1 MHKLAWTLD
10 ACLRDRVLDGRRLR
24 ELAHFFS
31 GFAAAPRPG
40 GGRRP
45 PEGRAAKRTRGG
57 DDAESLGLPGRGGAG
72 EEEPNRALG
81 DAGMV
86 LRDPATMHLIISQA
100 LRRLEALVAGE
111 GSPAADADLGFMT
124 RLLQHALGCRG
135 MLRERAFAFAP
146 PAPEL
151 LHTFYPLLMAAMV
164 EAELHDADT
173 VDGARARRPRRFF
186 FFFAVQLLSE
196 CVEALWFSR
205 DAASAGGLIG
215 RADGRARPRAQR
227 ARSRTRSWS
236 ACWRATRPRGAS
248 RRCTAWSA
256 WLPATRPLR
265 ASCSPRSRRR
275 AADCQPPR
283 VPLPMEVL
291 VVCALIR
298 ASGLAPPGAPG
309 PPEPGRAARP
319 QALGRMSDKALPE
332 WAPFAATL
340 AQRLAK
346 LAAAR
351 AVAPTDAVWG
361 LALDHVL
368 LRAVDTE
375 TQARPARRPARPL
388 RAPRRQAQPARASP
402 RRCTRRCYAC

>member
-1 MHKLAWTLD
+1 MVGRSGAIYRGIADLCGAR
-10 ACLRDRVLDGRRLR
+10 LRDSEGLVLGLREAAFCALRSQLLMALHDGGATDLCAKARARRGRPRSARAGAALARTRAAGGRRAGAGAQAGVDAGR
-24 ELAHFFS
+24 VPARPRA
-31 GFAAAPRPG
+31 GRPAAARARALLLGPG

-186 FFFAVQLLSE
+186 VS
-196 CVEALWFSR
+196 CV
-205 DAASAGGLIG
+205 
-215 RADGRARPRAQR
+215 
-227 ARSRTRSWS
+227 
-236 ACWRATRPRGAS
+236 
-248 RRCTAWSA
+248 RCTAA
-256 WLPATRPLR
+256 V
-265 ASCSPRSRRR
+265 
-275 AADCQPPR
+275 R
-283 VPLPMEVL
+283 V
-291 VVCALIR
+291 R
-298 ASGLAPPGAPG
+298 
-309 PPEPGRAARP
+309 
-319 QALGRMSDKALPE
+319 
-332 WAPFAATL
+332 
-340 AQRLAK
+340 
-346 LAAAR
+346 
-351 AVAPTDAVWG
+351 
-361 LALDHVL
+361 
-368 LRAVDTE
+368 
-375 TQARPARRPARPL
+375 
-388 RAPRRQAQPARASP
+388 
-402 RRCTRRCYAC
+402 